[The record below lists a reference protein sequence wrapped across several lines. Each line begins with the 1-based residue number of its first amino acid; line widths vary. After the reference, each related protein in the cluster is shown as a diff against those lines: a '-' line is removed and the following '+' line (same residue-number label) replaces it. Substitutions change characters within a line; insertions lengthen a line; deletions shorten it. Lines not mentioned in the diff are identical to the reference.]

1 MLAFTTAATTASGS
15 SHEESE
21 AAKMEAANLLVSLSG
36 SRSSTPS
43 VGGGGTAGGGAA
55 IAFSPPSGYSLL
67 QSPAASSGGGTVSSP
82 RSLPGSRHNL
92 FMPIVNPGNT
102 AAGMLDL
109 RWRSPVS
116 GGGPALSSTASP
128 VPPRFVAKLS
138 HHQQG
143 VIRPELVR
151 PAGAAVTTT
160 AGGTSGGNNNN
171 QLQFLPTTTTPAEQL
186 SLNTATTQQLQL
198 QQLQQQH
205 ELRGDENAKIFVS
218 IMQPVAG
225 MMTPTSSL
233 SARGSPGGGLRHPH
247 HQQMVSISPLG
258 AAAPPPAATIPIT
271 TFFSSAGGGGL
282 TTSGNV
288 MMSSSAGH
296 AQQTITVIPVSNAA
310 AMMPLR
316 GQPPLNLSGDMM
328 VSIGL
333 KRILNALS
341 YLKNTIFGTPSNFFV
356 GNLKKYVFCKSNERL
371 KWGNTFFIR
380 KILPFWKRSTV
391 LFKIV
396 MKTFVLIRQQF
407 SLVKK
412 LDFLQKP

>member
-1 MLAFTTAATTASGS
+1 
-15 SHEESE
+15 
-21 AAKMEAANLLVSLSG
+21 
-36 SRSSTPS
+36 
-43 VGGGGTAGGGAA
+43 
-55 IAFSPPSGYSLL
+55 
-67 QSPAASSGGGTVSSP
+67 
-82 RSLPGSRHNL
+82 
-92 FMPIVNPGNT
+92 MPIVNPGNP

-151 PAGAAVTTT
+151 PAGAAVSTTT
-160 AGGTSGGNNNN
+160 GGGTSGGNNNN
-171 QLQFLPTTTTPAEQL
+171 QLQFLPTTTTTPAEQL

-271 TFFSSAGGGGL
+271 TFFSSGGL
-282 TTSGNV
+282 TTSGSV
-288 MMSSSAGH
+288 MNSSAGH

-328 VSIGL
+328 VSIGFRSKCL
-333 KRILNALS
+333 L
-341 YLKNTIFGTPSNFFV
+341 IF
-356 GNLKKYVFCKSNERL
+356 
-371 KWGNTFFIR
+371 
-380 KILPFWKRSTV
+380 
-391 LFKIV
+391 
-396 MKTFVLIRQQF
+396 
-407 SLVKK
+407 
-412 LDFLQKP
+412 

>member
-43 VGGGGTAGGGAA
+43 VGGGTAGGGAA

-67 QSPAASSGGGTVSSP
+67 QSPAASSGGTVSSP

-92 FMPIVNPGNT
+92 FMPIVNPGNP

-151 PAGAAVTTT
+151 PVGAAAVATT
-160 AGGTSGGNNNN
+160 AGGTTSGGNNNN
-171 QLQFLPTTTTPAEQL
+171 QLQFLPTTTTTPAEQL

-218 IMQPVAG
+218 IMQPVSG

-258 AAAPPPAATIPIT
+258 AAAPPPAAAAIPIT
-271 TFFSSAGGGGL
+271 TFFSSAGGGSL
-282 TTSGNV
+282 TTSGHV
-288 MMSSSAGH
+288 MNSSAGH

-328 VSIGL
+328 VSIRL
-333 KRILNALS
+333 KRTVNAFS
-341 YLKNTIFGTPSNFFV
+341 YLKNTIF
-356 GNLKKYVFCKSNERL
+356 C
-371 KWGNTFFIR
+371 
-380 KILPFWKRSTV
+380 
-391 LFKIV
+391 
-396 MKTFVLIRQQF
+396 
-407 SLVKK
+407 
-412 LDFLQKP
+412 

>member
-1 MLAFTTAATTASGS
+1 MLAFTTTATTASGS

-43 VGGGGTAGGGAA
+43 VGGGTAGGGAA

-67 QSPAASSGGGTVSSP
+67 QSPAANSGGGGGGTVSSP

-92 FMPIVNPGNT
+92 FMPIVNPGNP

-151 PAGAAVTTT
+151 PAGAAAVATT

-171 QLQFLPTTTTPAEQL
+171 NNSGSQLQFLPATSTPAEQL
-186 SLNTATTQQLQL
+186 SLNTATQQQLQL

-271 TFFSSAGGGGL
+271 TFFSSGGGGL

-288 MMSSSAGH
+288 MNSSVAH

-328 VSIGL
+328 VRIGFNLTYIKCLSI
-333 KRILNALS
+333 
-341 YLKNTIFGTPSNFFV
+341 F
-356 GNLKKYVFCKSNERL
+356 KKYHFC
-371 KWGNTFFIR
+371 
-380 KILPFWKRSTV
+380 
-391 LFKIV
+391 
-396 MKTFVLIRQQF
+396 
-407 SLVKK
+407 
-412 LDFLQKP
+412 

>member
-1 MLAFTTAATTASGS
+1 MLAFTTASGS

-43 VGGGGTAGGGAA
+43 AGGGTAAGGAA

-67 QSPAASSGGGTVSSP
+67 QSPAASSGGGGTVSSP

-92 FMPIVNPGNT
+92 FMPIVNPGNP

-138 HHQQG
+138 QHQQG

-151 PAGAAVTTT
+151 PAGAAVATT

-171 QLQFLPTTTTPAEQL
+171 NSGSQLQFLPTTTPAEQL
-186 SLNTATTQQLQL
+186 SLNTATQQQLQL

-271 TFFSSAGGGGL
+271 TFFSSGGGGL

-288 MMSSSAGH
+288 MSSSAGH

-333 KRILNALS
+333 KRTLNAFP
-341 YLKNTIFGTPSNFFV
+341 YLKHTIFV
-356 GNLKKYVFCKSNERL
+356 KIKYRYTYLFC
-371 KWGNTFFIR
+371 
-380 KILPFWKRSTV
+380 
-391 LFKIV
+391 
-396 MKTFVLIRQQF
+396 Q
-407 SLVKK
+407 
-412 LDFLQKP
+412 

>member
-1 MLAFTTAATTASGS
+1 MLAFTTATTASGS

-67 QSPAASSGGGTVSSP
+67 QSPAASSGGGGGTVSSP

-92 FMPIVNPGNT
+92 FMPIVNPGNP

-151 PAGAAVTTT
+151 PAGAAVATT
-160 AGGTSGGNNNN
+160 AGGGTSGGNNNN
-171 QLQFLPTTTTPAEQL
+171 QLQFLSTTTATTPAEQL
-186 SLNTATTQQLQL
+186 SLNTATQQLQL

-258 AAAPPPAATIPIT
+258 AAAPSPAATIPLT
-271 TFFSSAGGGGL
+271 TFFSSAGGGGGL
-282 TTSGNV
+282 TTSGHV
-288 MMSSSAGH
+288 MNSSAGH
-296 AQQTITVIPVSNAA
+296 AQTITVIPVSNAA
-310 AMMPLR
+310 AMMPLK

-333 KRILNALS
+333 KRKWLF
-341 YLKNTIFGTPSNFFV
+341 IFKTYGTMFVKLPYRYTHLFVSN
-356 GNLKKYVFCKSNERL
+356 LEK
-371 KWGNTFFIR
+371 
-380 KILPFWKRSTV
+380 
-391 LFKIV
+391 
-396 MKTFVLIRQQF
+396 M
-407 SLVKK
+407 
-412 LDFLQKP
+412 FL

>member
-1 MLAFTTAATTASGS
+1 MLAFTTATTASGS

-43 VGGGGTAGGGAA
+43 VGGGTAGGGAA

-67 QSPAASSGGGTVSSP
+67 QSPAASSGGGGGTVSSP

-92 FMPIVNPGNT
+92 FMPIVNPGNP

-160 AGGTSGGNNNN
+160 AGGGNNNN
-171 QLQFLPTTTTPAEQL
+171 QLQFLPTTTTTAAEQL
-186 SLNTATTQQLQL
+186 SLNTVAQQLQL
-198 QQLQQQH
+198 HQLQQQQH

-258 AAAPPPAATIPIT
+258 AAAPPPAVTIPIT
-271 TFFSSAGGGGL
+271 TFFSSGGGL
-282 TTSGNV
+282 TTSSHV
-288 MMSSSAGH
+288 MNSSAGH

-333 KRILNALS
+333 KRKCLF
-341 YLKNTIFGTPSNFFV
+341 IFKKYDFCQDIGTLTFFV
-356 GNLKKYVFCKSNERL
+356 GNREN
-371 KWGNTFFIR
+371 
-380 KILPFWKRSTV
+380 
-391 LFKIV
+391 
-396 MKTFVLIRQQF
+396 M
-407 SLVKK
+407 
-412 LDFLQKP
+412 FL